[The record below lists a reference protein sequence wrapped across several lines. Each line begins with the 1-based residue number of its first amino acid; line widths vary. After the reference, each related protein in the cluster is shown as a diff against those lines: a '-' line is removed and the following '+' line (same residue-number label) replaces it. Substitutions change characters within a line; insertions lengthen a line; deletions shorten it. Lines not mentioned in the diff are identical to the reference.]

1 MFRNVESYSVVKKI
15 LLESVSH
22 IKAVKMREEGDV
34 LIVVGEDNRLL
45 FLNEV
50 AKDFLLLC
58 DGQRRLQEI
67 VNELG
72 EIYDVEKN
80 QLTDDLI
87 DTIQDLQYKRIL
99 HMEAA

>member
-1 MFRNVESYSVVKKI
+1 MYRDSESYAVVKEI
-15 LLESVSH
+15 LLESVPH
-22 IKAVKMREEGDV
+22 VEAVKTREEGDI
-34 LIVVGEDNRLL
+34 LIVIGSDKRLL
-45 FLNEV
+45 FFNEV

-58 DGQRRLQEI
+58 DGQRRFQEI
-67 VNELG
+67 VDALG

-99 HMEAA
+99 RMEAA